1 MSALYK
7 QKKSP
12 YWWWKERYNGRTFYK
27 STKMTNKSLAKKITQ
42 QWNMNLMLGDLSF
55 LGLSSNSN
63 QEIQSYINDYMLFL
77 SNRVNSIKSLKTAQS
92 HLNKFSDAMRQTRV
106 NLLGE
111 ISVKD
116 IDQYL
121 DSLKISAKTKK
132 NHLQSISSMMN
143 QAIKEGILKSNP
155 CKLATLPEI
164 VKNGDVHRL
173 LKSIDLEIIFESEGE
188 YKKYFLFLYHTGLRA
203 NDVACLKYGDIDFK
217 KKSVVRLIRKS
228 KRVHEFPI
236 ADVLINNLDKG
247 RNSDEPIFPS
257 LFNDSEQNDKLSKP
271 RKYMQTLLK
280 AKERPHAD
288 LHSFRHTFNQ
298 SLFELGMDV
307 EDRQKLLAHASTS
320 ATKIY
325 THPNFDLA
333 MQYVNQVPK
342 YGKEYNHSIIN

>member
-132 NHLQSISSMMN
+132 ESPSIN
-143 QAIKEGILKSNP
+143 
-155 CKLATLPEI
+155 
-164 VKNGDVHRL
+164 
-173 LKSIDLEIIFESEGE
+173 
-188 YKKYFLFLYHTGLRA
+188 
-203 NDVACLKYGDIDFK
+203 
-217 KKSVVRLIRKS
+217 
-228 KRVHEFPI
+228 
-236 ADVLINNLDKG
+236 
-247 RNSDEPIFPS
+247 
-257 LFNDSEQNDKLSKP
+257 
-271 RKYMQTLLK
+271 
-280 AKERPHAD
+280 
-288 LHSFRHTFNQ
+288 
-298 SLFELGMDV
+298 
-307 EDRQKLLAHASTS
+307 
-320 ATKIY
+320 
-325 THPNFDLA
+325 
-333 MQYVNQVPK
+333 
-342 YGKEYNHSIIN
+342 IINDESSD